1 MEARRAQ
8 DLVQFVYESL
18 FCWKSVLS
26 LDVFAAFKCSD
37 FFAGAKKIDKSNPE
51 KLQILTF

>member
-37 FFAGAKKIDKSNPE
+37 FFAGAKKIDKSNPK